1 VTWRRASCAAALL
14 LAGCA
19 AAPDRQADIATLAE
33 RVDSL
38 MAPLVEV
45 HEFSGAVVL
54 TRRGRVVYA
63 RGFGMANRA
72 AGVAFTPDTPSD
84 GASLAKTFTAAGLWA
99 LVHEGRLDIDAPV
112 RRHLPDY
119 PHAATTVRQLLAH
132 THALPANYEVFDVH
146 FAPDAVRTT
155 DAMLATVARI
165 APRPAFAPGS
175 RFEYSSLGYDAAARV
190 IERVS
195 GRRYEDFLA
204 ERFWHPLGLR
214 SSFARPGRF
223 ADWPG
228 VRTLGYRWKD
238 GAWATFDVFDN
249 EAFHGGSNLYFSAAD
264 LNRWASAFAA
274 GRALPTAALATGQQ
288 RGDAGGRP
296 TGITLL
302 SWYCAD
308 ASATRCHYS
317 GDLNAFYSIV
327 YWDRVRDETVVY
339 VSNSTL
345 PGWRRA
351 GLARALIDALAGR
364 APEASALAAPAGVE
378 RVPAERSAQLAG
390 DYRVD
395 GIGMINVAPRASP
408 PGFEL
413 RLGDGPVYAA
423 FRVGADLHYVPGLDW
438 WVGFGGGLPAQ
449 RLFLRTVHRD
459 AIGVRQ

>member
-1 VTWRRASCAAALL
+1 MTWRRASCAAALL

-19 AAPDRQADIATLAE
+19 AAPDRGPDVATLAE
-33 RVDSL
+33 RVNAVI
-38 MAPLVEV
+38 APLVDA

-54 TRRGRVVYA
+54 AQRGRVVYA

-84 GASLAKTFTAAGLWA
+84 GASLAKTFTAAGLWT

-132 THALPANYEVFDVH
+132 THALPANYEVFDAH

-204 ERFWHPLGLR
+204 ERFWHPLGMR

-238 GAWATFDVFDN
+238 GATRKVSVCSLRN
-249 EAFHGGSNLYFSAAD
+249 PGSS
-264 LNRWASAFAA
+264 
-274 GRALPTAALATGQQ
+274 
-288 RGDAGGRP
+288 
-296 TGITLL
+296 
-302 SWYCAD
+302 
-308 ASATRCHYS
+308 
-317 GDLNAFYSIV
+317 
-327 YWDRVRDETVVY
+327 RV
-339 VSNSTL
+339 SS
-345 PGWRRA
+345 
-351 GLARALIDALAGR
+351 
-364 APEASALAAPAGVE
+364 
-378 RVPAERSAQLAG
+378 
-390 DYRVD
+390 
-395 GIGMINVAPRASP
+395 
-408 PGFEL
+408 
-413 RLGDGPVYAA
+413 
-423 FRVGADLHYVPGLDW
+423 
-438 WVGFGGGLPAQ
+438 
-449 RLFLRTVHRD
+449 
-459 AIGVRQ
+459 